1 MSILEIELTPEM
13 DNRLREKARRKGLT
27 VSDYARALVAEDL
40 QQEVPEQPKHSIMEL
55 EGLGA
60 ATWDGGNATSIVDG
74 ERRFDVMDFHGVG
87 RDSWKGVDVQEYI
100 NEMRDE
106 WDA

>member
-13 DNRLREKARRKGLT
+13 DDRLREKARRKGMT
-27 VSDYARALVAEDL
+27 APDYARALVAEDL
-40 QQEVPEQPKHSIMEL
+40 QQEVSKQPSHSIMEL
-55 EGLGA
+55 GGLGA
-60 ATWDGGNATSIVDG
+60 AIWDGGSGTPVVDS
-74 ERRFDVMDFHGVG
+74 ERRFDVMDFYGVG

>member
-1 MSILEIELTPEM
+1 MSTLEIELTPEM

-27 VSDYARALVAEDL
+27 APDYARALVAEGL

-60 ATWDGGNATSIVDG
+60 EI
-74 ERRFDVMDFHGVG
+74 
-87 RDSWKGVDVQEYI
+87 WKGKDGTPADAQDYV
-100 NEMRDE
+100 NELRRE
-106 WDA
+106 WDHRP